1 MCCILIVSDVTY
13 AAPSVPY
20 GHVIAKRQIHED
32 IDAEPYFVP
41 RYVIE
46 PRHPYGHAITKRQS
60 QEDYDYAC

>member
-1 MCCILIVSDVTY
+1 MTY

-41 RYVIE
+41 QYVI
-46 PRHPYGHAITKRQS
+46 GHAITKRQS
-60 QEDYDYAC
+60 QEDYDYDYAC